1 MTAALLLVSVP
12 FLTALALAALRSEA
26 LAERIDRWVVT
37 LALPAAIGL
46 TAWSGGLDRL
56 GLLSAGLVW
65 VTAALARW
73 GGAVAEGGAG
83 FAARALDQVVLG
95 GLLLVCMV
103 AGGTHGVAVW
113 AAVVVVVGASV
124 LRGGDKVANPT
135 LPLPLREGAGGRGI
149 AARTGGGSPLPPTPS
164 LKGRGGVGATTPAPI
179 HQVAGPNAATPTP

>member
-135 LPLPLREGAGGRGI
+135 LAH
-149 AARTGGGSPLPPTPS
+149 TPPSRRPYP
-164 LKGRGGVGATTPAPI
+164 RPA
-179 HQVAGPNAATPTP
+179 

>member
-65 VTAALARW
+65 
-73 GGAVAEGGAG
+73 
-83 FAARALDQVVLG
+83 
-95 GLLLVCMV
+95 LVGSCL
-103 AGGTHGVAVW
+103 
-113 AAVVVVVGASV
+113 S
-124 LRGGDKVANPT
+124 R
-135 LPLPLREGAGGRGI
+135 
-149 AARTGGGSPLPPTPS
+149 SPLVTS
-164 LKGRGGVGATTPAPI
+164 QTRMVFGCCCL
-179 HQVAGPNAATPTP
+179 